1 MLNGLENVTTAQG
14 DLYEPVD
21 DRLFDRIAAHPP
33 YVPVI
38 KPAEI
43 YYGGGQD
50 GEQITRRI
58 IEGLPRHLEGGGRFY
73 CVTLGTDRTEPWEV
87 RIRSWLAEFESDFD
101 IGVIVDQ
108 NIEVSRFAAQSAI
121 ENRAGKEL
129 VEYWKK
135 WFEQQGVKE
144 LLHGTILIQRRR
156 NDRRVFTVRRQ
167 EGRRCGSREVEWLL
181 CWETAAADRDVAEVL
196 SQARPTTSPHTEL
209 VVVHR
214 MRGSQLS
221 PERFTLLTDYPFRME
236 CKVQPWTGFLLDR
249 CDGTKTVNNHYEFFK
264 QRELIHP
271 ETPLEEFIEFVRA
284 LISGGFLEIEGF
296 RLPEVA
302 K

>member
-156 NDRRVFTVRRQ
+156 RRPQGLHSASTGGQALWKPGSGVAALLGDSSSGLRR
-167 EGRRCGSREVEWLL
+167 RRSLIASTAHHVATHGVGSG
-181 CWETAAADRDVAEVL
+181 A
-196 SQARPTTSPHTEL
+196 
-209 VVVHR
+209 
-214 MRGSQLS
+214 
-221 PERFTLLTDYPFRME
+221 
-236 CKVQPWTGFLLDR
+236 
-249 CDGTKTVNNHYEFFK
+249 
-264 QRELIHP
+264 
-271 ETPLEEFIEFVRA
+271 
-284 LISGGFLEIEGF
+284 
-296 RLPEVA
+296 
-302 K
+302 